1 MSIFQRIKAW
11 FTSGE
16 GVPKAIPPQ
25 YPRDSL
31 STIVRYG
38 GHLQID
44 TPAKK
49 KNVRRLTDNQTKA
62 IRELQPYSAIELLDE
77 TGAGDLERMDSS
89 AYTIANKAFGKG
101 NFYVTA
107 TTKGVVFIYRKA

>member
-16 GVPKAIPPQ
+16 EVPKAIPAP
-25 YPRDSL
+25 YPPNGL

-38 GHLQID
+38 GHLQIG

-62 IRELQPYSAIELLDE
+62 IRDLTPLAAIELIDE
-77 TGAGDLERMDSS
+77 TGAGDLERMASS

-101 NFYVTA
+101 NFHVAA
-107 TTKGVVFIYRKA
+107 TTKGVVIIYRKA